1 MKPYFL
7 SIGSNPDDRGLLE
20 FAEYPKHL
28 PFEPKRV
35 FVISQVPSHAV
46 RGQHAHSTT
55 SQLLMCVSGSLTA
68 RFISESEE
76 NDFDLNRFSGWLLVP
91 PMNFGELSN
100 FSSDCVLVV
109 MASEAYRADEYI
121 SDLDEFKR
129 VVAKETK

>member
-1 MKPYFL
+1 LKPYFI
-7 SIGSNPDDRGLLE
+7 SIGSSPDDRGLLE
-20 FAEYPKHL
+20 FAEHPKHL

-46 RGQHAHSTT
+46 RGQHAHTTT
-55 SQLLMCVSGSLTA
+55 SQLLMCVSGSMTA

-76 NDFDLNRFSGWLLVP
+76 NAFDLDPLSGWLLVP

-109 MASEAYRADEYI
+109 LASEEYNPDEYI
-121 SDLDEFKR
+121 SDFEVFRRRL
-129 VVAKETK
+129 

>member
-1 MKPYFL
+1 LKPYFL
-7 SIGSNPDDRGLLE
+7 SIGSSPDDRGLLE

-46 RGQHAHSTT
+46 RGQHAHATT
-55 SQLLMCVSGSLTA
+55 SQLLMCVSGSMTA
-68 RFISESEE
+68 RFTSESNE
-76 NDFDLNRFSGWLLVP
+76 NAFDLNRASGWLLVP

-109 MASEAYRADEYI
+109 LASERYDPDEYI
-121 SDLDEFKR
+121 SDFEEFR
-129 VVAKETK
+129 RRPQ